1 VSRRPSFQFYPN
13 DWRTDLKLRMC
24 SIGARGLWVDMMC
37 LMNEGE
43 PYGHLV
49 LERGPVEPRELA
61 KLVGESLGQVKR
73 WLSELEHNGV
83 FSRTDAGVIYS
94 RRMVRDEH
102 NRQVRAAGG
111 HKSQEHPDVPK
122 SKKPKGPQRTP
133 ERTVGRIPSPP
144 SLGGSP
150 SSSSSSSPSD
160 EQKNPDAN
168 ASEAGASVEKMTTA
182 QLNALVAPAVRK
194 HFWLTEKSDPPPTL
208 LRDDADWT
216 LGRELNIARGFVD
229 RGECKPD
236 ELVGAITIAR
246 RVLGLPPDRP
256 LSLKL
261 FNVRDRH
268 DRMQVC
274 VAAWRK
280 EESERQRNTSRRIGE
295 QRPHAA

>member
-1 VSRRPSFQFYPN
+1 MSKRPSFQFYPN

-61 KLVGESLGQVKR
+61 KLVGESLGNVKR

-111 HKSQEHPDVPK
+111 HKSQDHPDVPK
-122 SKKPKGPQRTP
+122 PKKPKGSQRTP
-133 ERTVGRIPSPP
+133 GRTVGRIPSPP
-144 SLGGSP
+144 SFGGSP

-160 EQKNPDAN
+160 EQNPDAN
-168 ASEAGASVEKMTTA
+168 ASEAGPSVEKITA
-182 QLNALVAPAVRK
+182 PQLNALIAPAVRK
-194 HFWLTEKSDPPPTL
+194 QLWLTEKSDPPPQL
-208 LRDDADWT
+208 LRDDPGWT
-216 LGRELNIARGFVD
+216 LGRELSIARGFVD

-236 ELVGAITIAR
+236 ELVGAISVAR
-246 RVLGLPPDRP
+246 RTLGLPVDRP
-256 LSLKL
+256 LTMKI
-261 FNVRDRH
+261 FNRRDRH
-268 DRMQVC
+268 DMLQVC

-280 EESERQRNTSRRIGE
+280 EEAERLRNTSRRIGDR
-295 QRPHAA
+295 RPHAA